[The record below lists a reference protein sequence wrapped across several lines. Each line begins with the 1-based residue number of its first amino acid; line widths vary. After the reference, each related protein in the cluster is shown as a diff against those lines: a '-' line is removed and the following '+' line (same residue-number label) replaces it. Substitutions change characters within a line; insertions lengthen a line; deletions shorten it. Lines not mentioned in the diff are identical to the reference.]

1 MSANTMPHTNISFN
15 LVSSRP
21 SYYADGY
28 ELYFTSNTTDI
39 NLANKSF
46 GIGTKY
52 LTYNHPKRFWN
63 QAYHIESYVADGG
76 VYIKIGI
83 PYLD

>member
-1 MSANTMPHTNISFN
+1 MLMAMNYILPAN
-15 LVSSRP
+15 
-21 SYYADGY
+21 A
-28 ELYFTSNTTDI
+28 
-39 NLANKSF
+39 AF

-52 LTYNHPKRFWN
+52 LSYDHPERFFAN
-63 QAYHIESYVADGG
+63 AYHIESYVADGG